1 MAFIDG
7 IEEENWISVLE
18 EVTFFFFLEADLMAG
33 RALRCRHQ
41 AFSYSSYLE
50 AKDDLEQA

>member
-7 IEEENWISVLE
+7 MEEENWISVLE
-18 EVTFFFFLEADLMAG
+18 EVTFFFLEADLMAR
-33 RALRCRHQ
+33 RASRCRHQ

>member
-18 EVTFFFFLEADLMAG
+18 EVTFFFLEADLMAG